1 MTSIFES
8 VVFDESPIAGIVLP
22 SSSLQRPRRWLLF
35 LILMTKGLRAL
46 LLHAHAE

>member
-1 MTSIFES
+1 MC
-8 VVFDESPIAGIVLP
+8 SPVLLGSSFQRHGAGYV
-22 SSSLQRPRRWLLF
+22 